1 MLANRLKSG
10 YWGRGGATTDRQM
23 TQTHSGTNGVLHRLR
38 RRYESFIWWTMDAVG
53 VTGSV
58 RAKVLMA
65 VGIQFAVSVAQVAV
79 PFYLSGT
86 ARVATAGVLLAGA
99 ALALANTVLVVER
112 DFVEPVAELRAAAT
126 RIAEG
131 DLDGDPPAASQR
143 DEIGELV
150 EGFAAMQ
157 NHLAVVAEQAE
168 ALADHDFD
176 APALEETL
184 PGRFGASLRRMTASL
199 DRHIGRIEAD
209 RERST
214 LLNYLVSHDV
224 PNVVNVLRGRL
235 DLARRRTDDQEVEE
249 HLEIAAQQV
258 EEIEDVCGVVGKLTR
273 DGGAASVDVA
283 DILRDEVARVADTF
297 PDARVRGDIPDGPC
311 PVHGNELLNS
321 VFRNLVTN
329 GVEHNDADTPEV
341 SVDLTC
347 GDETV
352 VVRVADNGPGLDV
365 DDSEAFFESR
375 SVGTGLNIVHTAVR
389 TFGGAVAV
397 GDSDAGGT
405 EFVVELARHGETAK
419 PPEGD
424 RVPVPQTD

>member
-1 MLANRLKSG
+1 
-10 YWGRGGATTDRQM
+10 M
-23 TQTHSGTNGVLHRLR
+23 TQTHSGTSGVLHRLR

-79 PFYLSGT
+79 PLYLSGT
-86 ARVATAGVLLAGA
+86 VRVATSAVLLLGA

-112 DFVEPVAELRAAAT
+112 DFVEPVTDLQTAAT

-131 DLDGDPPAASQR
+131 DLDGDPPTASQR

-157 NHLAVVAEQAE
+157 NHLAVVAAQAE

-199 DRHIGRIEAD
+199 DRHIDRIEAD

-214 LLNYLVSHDV
+214 LLNYLVSHDI

-235 DLARRRTDDQEVEE
+235 DLARRRTRDPEVEE
-249 HLEIAAQQV
+249 HLEIAGQQV
-258 EEIEDVCGVVGKLTR
+258 AEIQDVCGVVGKLTR
-273 DGGAASVDVA
+273 DGGSSSIDVA
-283 DILRDEVARVADTF
+283 DILRDEVSRVEGTF
-297 PDARVRGDIPDGPC
+297 PDARVDADIPDGQC
-311 PVHGNELLNS
+311 SVHGNELLNS

-329 GVEHNDADTPEV
+329 GIEHNDSATPAV
-341 SVDLTC
+341 SVDLTRE
-347 GDETV
+347 DESV

-375 SVGTGLNIVHTAVR
+375 SVGTGLNIVYTAVR
-389 TFGGAVAV
+389 TFGGTVTV

-405 EFVVELARHGETAK
+405 EFVVELARYGETVK
-419 PPEGD
+419 PPESD